1 MGGGGLNILG
11 LTFKCRDVLIKK
23 DYCNK
28 FSLTFESTEKE
39 AIKLLLLGFE
49 MLRI

>member
-11 LTFKCRDVLIKK
+11 LTFKCRDMLIKK

-28 FSLTFESTEKE
+28 FSLTLSQLWKE

-49 MLRI
+49 ILRI